1 MEHAQKD
8 QALPLVVDDDGGGKE
23 DKDNSDSPFGTART
37 SFVLDSAATRRHH
50 MRYTPETA
58 FRQGYVTGAR
68 PKSARIR
75 SHRLCISVAPVSP
88 TYRTYLGIH
97 VLLSA
102 VLGVFLI
109 YL

>member
-1 MEHAQKD
+1 MSTFEPVMR
-8 QALPLVVDDDGGGKE
+8 LPRRQRQEV
-23 DKDNSDSPFGTART
+23 NFGTACT
-37 SFVLDSAATRRHH
+37 SFVLDSAATRRNH

-75 SHRLCISVAPVSP
+75 SHQLCISVAPVSP

>member
-1 MEHAQKD
+1 MR
-8 QALPLVVDDDGGGKE
+8 LPRRQRQEV
-23 DKDNSDSPFGTART
+23 NFGTACT
-37 SFVLDSAATRRHH
+37 SFALDSAATRRHH
-50 MRYTPETA
+50 MRKTLETA
-58 FRQGYVTGAR
+58 FRQGYVTDNW
-68 PKSARIR
+68 PKSARSR
-75 SHRLCISVAPVSP
+75 AHRVCISVAPVSP

>member
-1 MEHAQKD
+1 MR
-8 QALPLVVDDDGGGKE
+8 LPRQQRQEV
-23 DKDNSDSPFGTART
+23 NFGTAFT
-37 SFVLDSAATRRHH
+37 SFFLRSAATRRDH
-50 MRYTPETA
+50 MRKAPGTA
-58 FRQGYVTGAR
+58 FRQGYVTDDR
-68 PKSARIR
+68 PKSARSR
-75 SHRLCISVAPVSP
+75 AHRVCISVAPVSP